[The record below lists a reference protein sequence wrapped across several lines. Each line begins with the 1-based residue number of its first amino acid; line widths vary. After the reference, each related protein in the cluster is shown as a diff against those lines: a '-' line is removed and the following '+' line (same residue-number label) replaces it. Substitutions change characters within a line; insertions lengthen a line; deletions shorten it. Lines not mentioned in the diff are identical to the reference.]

1 MSINAFIHAANI
13 LLLLAYSVTDV
24 LWLRLFAVASS
35 AIAIPYFLLQPSPQ
49 WAPVGWSVLFAG
61 INLFQST
68 RLFMERRPVKLT
80 PEEERVRT
88 LAFADLSPRKL
99 LEILSL
105 GSWNTAEPGQRLIER
120 GRPVDAVALIVRG
133 RVHVTKEGRLLGELR
148 AGDLVGS
155 AVLLTA
161 YVAAVDATAAEPV
174 RHVRWPIATLK
185 RYLEA
190 NPDARIVLQ
199 RHLAHDL
206 AGKLNQVTA

>member
-80 PEEERVRT
+80 AEEERVRT

-105 GSWNTAEPGQRLIER
+105 GSWNTAEPGQRLIES
-120 GRPVDAVALIVRG
+120 GRPLDAVALIVRG
-133 RVHVTKEGRLLGELR
+133 SVHVTKEGRLLGELR

-155 AVLLTA
+155 AVLLTGD
-161 YVAAVDATAAEPV
+161 VAAVDATAAEPV
-174 RHVRWPIATLK
+174 RNVRWPIATLK
-185 RYLEA
+185 RYLDA

-206 AGKLNQVTA
+206 AGKLRQVTA